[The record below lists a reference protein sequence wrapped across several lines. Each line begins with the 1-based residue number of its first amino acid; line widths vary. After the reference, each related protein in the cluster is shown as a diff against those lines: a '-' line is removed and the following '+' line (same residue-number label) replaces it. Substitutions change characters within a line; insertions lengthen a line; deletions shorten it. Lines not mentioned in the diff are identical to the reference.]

1 MIYQAAVLFI
11 PMIIDG
17 VLLAIIIR
25 KLNKKS
31 MAYSKILEK
40 HKKQKF
46 KFKLKWIKSPRKSF
60 KKHRVRKTVKEGV
73 TPWVMVHDLHV
84 TLNAQNTYVKY
95 IQTFHMNRLIWNWFI
110 FMNFTSIWQLPE
122 PYTYTSIN
130 TNNHFK
136 VVIIDK
142 FEHIQLYF
150 WTAWV
155 WQIEVHPIRN
165 IKSTSKP
172 QNDWK
177 SRSQ

>member
-46 KFKLKWIKSPRKSF
+46 KLKLKWIKSPRKSF

-73 TPWVMVHDLHV
+73 TTWLTSDTQYALKYMQTLHMD
-84 TLNAQNTYVKY
+84 A
-95 IQTFHMNRLIWNWFI
+95 M
-110 FMNFTSIWQLPE
+110 
-122 PYTYTSIN
+122 
-130 TNNHFK
+130 NHFHL
-136 VVIIDK
+136 VQK
-142 FEHIQLYF
+142 FYAFPPFDLKLIYFYEFHQDLNHISYM
-150 WTAWV
+150 
-155 WQIEVHPIRN
+155 I
-165 IKSTSKP
+165 
-172 QNDWK
+172 
-177 SRSQ
+177 